1 MVNVGSWIE
10 WDGYQSSLVCR
21 GCGDQSHL
29 HQFKV
34 EVFNRDREDSKTGLH
49 VEIVGQTIS
58 LNEDIEESPSGRRD
72 GLYIYFGCE
81 ECPEIVRLSIYQHKG
96 TTYMDIVQEPEKN
109 GRIG

>member
-10 WDGYQSSLVCR
+10 WDGDQSYLICP
-21 GCGDQSHL
+21 GCGDPNL
-29 HQFKV
+29 HQVKV

-58 LNEDIEESPSGRRD
+58 LDEDIKNSPSGRRD

-96 TTYMDIVQEPEKN
+96 TTYMDIVQDDSETGEVQP
-109 GRIG
+109 